1 MMTWRG
7 NGRHEI
13 GRRFKIMTTPAD
25 GSHVVLTRLA
35 FMAFMALMALRHV
48 SGSFVYTL

>member
-1 MMTWRG
+1 MTWRG
-7 NGRHEI
+7 NGRHEM

-35 FMAFMALMALRHV
+35 FMALMALRHV